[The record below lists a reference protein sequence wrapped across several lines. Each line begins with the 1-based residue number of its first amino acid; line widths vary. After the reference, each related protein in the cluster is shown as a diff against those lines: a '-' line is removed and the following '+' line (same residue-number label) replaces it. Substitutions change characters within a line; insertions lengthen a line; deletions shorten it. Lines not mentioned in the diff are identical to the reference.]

1 MGHYRRHT
9 LSDRRLK
16 KQPEPQDPAGEREM
30 EGGTAALVL
39 STQRLV
45 IDQLLHEEL
54 LARDEHAAALYLYQ
68 DFLTAGLAPRLV
80 GSYCTTRGCTPG
92 FNPHYPRTVVEEA
105 AYQRWHEAMK
115 VMGGFLAP
123 IAEAAICHDRRPPP
137 EYVAFL
143 RVAMQKLSKHYGLVV
158 GCGEREA
165 ALDNHI
171 NEAAAW
177 EVGIRRS
184 RSDFG
189 RLR

>member
-1 MGHYRRHT
+1 MGHYRHHT

-16 KQPEPQDPAGEREM
+16 KQPEPHDPTGEMRAE
-30 EGGTAALVL
+30 EVLSAPAL

-45 IDQLLHEEL
+45 IDQLFHARL
-54 LARDEHAAALYLYQ
+54 LARDEHAAALYLNQ
-68 DFLTAGLAPRLV
+68 DFLSAGLAPRLV

-115 VMGGFLAP
+115 AMGGFLAP
-123 IAEAAICHDRRPPP
+123 IAEAAICHDRKPPP

-143 RVAMQKLSKHYGLVV
+143 RVALQKLAKHYGLIVW
-158 GCGEREA
+158 REDEA
-165 ALDNHI
+165 NALDQHV
-171 NEAAAW
+171 NEAAARQIG
-177 EVGIRRS
+177 VGSCGR
-184 RSDFG
+184 DLG